1 MPATR
6 RAEGP
11 ARGTRRSPIATA
23 VRWATALMLV
33 VAGLG
38 VLTLTIGTFTGWL
51 SVQTVPTGSM
61 EPTIHKGSAIVVDPV
76 AVDDVAVAVAVDDII
91 VFAAPTTGTMTVH
104 RVIKIE
110 PGDAGP
116 VFTTKGDA
124 NGGPDPWRL
133 SVNGDHVQ
141 KVRLAVP
148 VLGQVL
154 LAMSARDT
162 RLVLASLGALF
173 VLGFGLTHV
182 WRRSPT
188 TGVPTTAHATWDAA
202 LDRLA
207 HAVPHPHLHHGH
219 GHGPDHDPEAASFAD
234 AVTAAQQRRRT
245 DPLLAL
251 LADTDAAP
259 DEREADGAHPRVQH
273 LATSS

>member
-1 MPATR
+1 MPATL

-61 EPTIHKGSAIVVDPV
+61 EPTIHKGSAIVVDPIAIDQI
-76 AVDDVAVAVAVDDII
+76 AVGDVI

-133 SVNGDHVQ
+133 SVNGDHLQ

-148 VLGQVL
+148 VLGRVL

-162 RLVLASLGALF
+162 RLALATVGALF

-182 WRRSPT
+182 WRRRPT

-207 HAVPHPHLHHGH
+207 HAVPHLHHGH
-219 GHGPDHDPEAASFAD
+219 GHDHDPEDASFAD
-234 AVTAAQQRRRT
+234 VVTAAQQRRQT

-251 LADTDAAP
+251 LAETDAAP
-259 DEREADGAHPRVQH
+259 HEREADRAHPRVQH
-273 LATSS
+273 LTTSS